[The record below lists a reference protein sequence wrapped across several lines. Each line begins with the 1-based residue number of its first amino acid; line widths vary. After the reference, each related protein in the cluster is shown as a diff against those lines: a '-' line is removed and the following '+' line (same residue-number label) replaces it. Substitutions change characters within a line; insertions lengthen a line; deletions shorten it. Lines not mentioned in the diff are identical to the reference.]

1 MISIIENEEELEN
14 VVGGIKAKHVVKI
27 TLGVVSAAVLVAV
40 GKFAY
45 DVYTEYN
52 AKTNSSGDVRGFF
65 GAFGSWG
72 KDALDGTHMVHKS
85 PWKRAVTK
93 TTNAIIQ
100 FQSENRR

>member
-27 TLGVVSAAVLVAV
+27 TLGVVSAAVLVV
-40 GKFAY
+40 GGKFVY

-52 AKTNSSGDVRGFF
+52 AKTNSSGDVRGAFD
-65 GAFGSWG
+65 AFGSWG
-72 KDALDGTHMVHKS
+72 KDVLDEAHMVHKS
-85 PWKRAVTK
+85 PWERAVTK